1 MKFFA
6 FLLVLSFGLNAKV
19 LDKILAIVDDN
30 MITLSEIQRM
40 QDNLNARKT
49 ISPILYSKNK
59 YTQQELTEH
68 HVQRF
73 MIRANLTE
81 SGYVVSDDQVE
92 LQIKDTEKNLG
103 VNREY
108 LLKFLSSNNLTFDEY
123 FEIIRETLEFNI
135 FHTKVIHP
143 LISITEQEIKNY
155 FYRENASSKSLAFRY
170 TLVDFF
176 LPSKSVNKEM
186 LNSFSSVMTKFNKD
200 GILPNNFKNIDS
212 KAIEDI
218 TDEGLE
224 ANLKKLLKNTDEGSF
239 SAPILIDHQYHVFYV
254 KNKNLVESEEF
265 QKSKDLIRAKLFQAH
280 SDNMISLWFKRV
292 QNKHYIKY
300 FL

>member
-1 MKFFA
+1 
-6 FLLVLSFGLNAKV
+6 
-19 LDKILAIVDDN
+19 
-30 MITLSEIQRM
+30 
-40 QDNLNARKT
+40 
-49 ISPILYSKNK
+49 
-59 YTQQELTEH
+59 
-68 HVQRF
+68 
-73 MIRANLTE
+73 
-81 SGYVVSDDQVE
+81 
-92 LQIKDTEKNLG
+92 
-103 VNREY
+103 
-108 LLKFLSSNNLTFDEY
+108 
-123 FEIIRETLEFNI
+123 
-135 FHTKVIHP
+135 
-143 LISITEQEIKNY
+143 
-155 FYRENASSKSLAFRY
+155 
-170 TLVDFF
+170 
-176 LPSKSVNKEM
+176 M